1 VVFGPNGERCVY
13 VEFDGSLRIGDT
25 ADIPAELVYVHDA
38 GADNPGAAFALAHLS
53 RGPTQPTCIGVF
65 RDIDRPVYGE
75 LMERQVHAATEK
87 LGQGDLAKLLHSG
100 DTWQVH

>member
-1 VVFGPNGERCVY
+1 
-13 VEFDGSLRIGDT
+13 
-25 ADIPAELVYVHDA
+25 LVYVHDA

-75 LMERQVHAATEK
+75 LMERQIDAATEK